1 MIWIG
6 PALKLAGAA
15 LAMWWLTK
23 SRGDDNRSG
32 TPSESSQTDDDA
44 SASVQTAQTG
54 RGQCDEPAKG
64 EYLADRIRA
73 HAKERYVLPAREYEQ
88 EMVEIVVRD
97 ILLDMKLPFVQA
109 AGVCSALSGRKFL
122 DHNELELVETVGP
135 RSRTGTSTAFT
146 YRLSRPPAFGQ
157 ERDSRTVAAEVLS
170 VDQAEAVFEVVS
182 CLLEEYAPVR
192 RDRYALV
199 DRIKRILASRCPVPD
214 LVAPGNVRREMRYRA
229 DWIRAHATDHYVV
242 PARERGEKTVAIRAR
257 DVLVGMDLPSV
268 QAASVCSALS
278 GKKFLEGNALALIE
292 TAGARSRTGPSTLF
306 IYRLLPL
313 SFGRKRSTVDAAAA
327 DDLHRMPIRSGQPL
341 TIEHAGTVV
350 GVVFEVLVDYAP
362 ELGERHDLIDRTQ
375 EVLARRCGAEV
386 ANAIVAP
393 RNNRDTAVIDG
404 SGQRIADL
412 DKVQIAPRDHPNAS
426 EEIQSV
432 GRDPAVPFVTYEN
445 YMNPHVTVHHY
456 GCGHVKKHGGQHKY
470 NQGQYKRHAT
480 LSDALSYA
488 ESTGLP
494 DRLCSFCFPS

>member
-6 PALKLAGAA
+6 PALKLAGTA

-32 TPSESSQTDDDA
+32 TPSESNQTDDDA
-44 SASVQTAQTG
+44 SASAQTG
-54 RGQCDEPAKG
+54 KGQCDEPAKG

-88 EMVEIVVRD
+88 ETIEIVVRD

-146 YRLSRPPAFGQ
+146 YRLSRPPAVGQ
-157 ERDSRTVAAEVLS
+157 ERDSRTVATKVLS

-192 RDRYALV
+192 GDRYALV
-199 DRIKRILASRCPVPD
+199 DRIKRILTSRCPVPD
-214 LVAPGNVRREMRYRA
+214 LVAPGNARREMRYRA

-242 PARERGEKTVAIRAR
+242 PARERGEKTLAIRAR
-257 DVLVGMDLPSV
+257 GVLVGMDLPSV

-278 GKKFLEGNALALIE
+278 GKKFLEENALDLIE
-292 TAGARSRTGPSTLF
+292 TAGPMSRTGPSTVF

-327 DDLHRMPIRSGQPL
+327 DDLHRMPIRAGQPL
-341 TIEHAGTVV
+341 TIERAGTVV
-350 GVVFEVLVDYAP
+350 GIVFEVLVDYAP
-362 ELGERHDLIDRTQ
+362 ELGERHALMDRTQ

-393 RNNRDTAVIDG
+393 RNNRDTTVIDG
-404 SGQRIADL
+404 SGQRIAD
-412 DKVQIAPRDHPNAS
+412 
-426 EEIQSV
+426 
-432 GRDPAVPFVTYEN
+432 PAMPFVTYEN
-445 YMNPHVTVHHY
+445 YMNPHVTVHRY